1 MTEHSSHM
9 PRRVLEVQ
17 RCCFEYLGAEC
28 LPEFSSRNSCCYP
41 GCYPQDIFEINNQ
54 PFNHRQAAVLIIP
67 LCLDLH
73 ALTGWQLNNQSSPRQ
88 LNIKGEATISGTHGT
103 QPHHVQKVLTES
115 SNTKS
120 FTATGHPKYY
130 LKMISF
136 HETTNEKFPYFPP
149 PANIHHGLRLA
160 RRSPQKKTSTHKKS
174 APIQPTHPIVGLP
187 LH

>member
-9 PRRVLEVQ
+9 PQRALEVQ

-28 LPEFSSRNSCCYP
+28 LPEFSSRNSCCD
-41 GCYPQDIFEINNQ
+41 PQDIFEINNQ

-73 ALTGWQLNNQSSPRQ
+73 ALTGLQLNNHSSPRQ

-120 FTATGHPKYY
+120 CTTAIGHPKYY
-130 LKMISF
+130 LKWFHSRKLPMRNFPIS
-136 HETTNEKFPYFPP
+136 
-149 PANIHHGLRLA
+149 
-160 RRSPQKKTSTHKKS
+160 
-174 APIQPTHPIVGLP
+174 PTC
-187 LH
+187 